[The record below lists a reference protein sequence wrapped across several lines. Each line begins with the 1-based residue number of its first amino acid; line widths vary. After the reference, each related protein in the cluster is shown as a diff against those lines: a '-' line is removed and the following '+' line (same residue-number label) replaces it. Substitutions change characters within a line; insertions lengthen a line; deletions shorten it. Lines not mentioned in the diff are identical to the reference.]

1 MYRGSFGLDSGSFF
15 EQYRFSLVWT
25 ADELTWL
32 VDDEVYHEMALDD
45 SANLAPFRESFF
57 LIMNVAVGGNW
68 PGYPDP
74 ADDGVVFPQEMIVD
88 YIRIF
93 QPSD

>member
-1 MYRGSFGLDSGSFF
+1 
-15 EQYRFSLVWT
+15 
-25 ADELTWL
+25 
-32 VDDEVYHEMALDD
+32 MALDD
-45 SANLAPFRESFF
+45 SANLAPFRKSFF

-74 ADDGVVFPQEMIVD
+74 ANDDVVFPQEMTVD

-93 QPSD
+93 QPVE